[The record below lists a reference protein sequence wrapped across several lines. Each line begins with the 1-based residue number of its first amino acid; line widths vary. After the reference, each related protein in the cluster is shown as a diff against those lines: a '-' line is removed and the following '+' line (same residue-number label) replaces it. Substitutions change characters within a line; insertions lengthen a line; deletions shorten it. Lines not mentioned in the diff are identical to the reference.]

1 VPVATIAESDP
12 LRRDLLRLRRS
23 RDTVDAILSRFP
35 GLARPYAKLAA
46 ATAMAR
52 PRRPLPRTERE
63 VEQIVL
69 ALLDA
74 GRPPEGTLWS
84 AMIGTSALPARA
96 PAGYRP
102 VLPCPL
108 WGDCWKRDITPA
120 RVDDDERSQN
130 PQPATPDTR
139 ERFAVRERDDDASQ
153 RDPFVLNRFEK
164 ILAMA
169 EMVNVDRP
177 ADDSEDEDA
186 RKAADDLEELA
197 IGRRIG
203 KPATKLKFDLDLPP
217 EAVDAARL
225 EAGRLYPEWDYR
237 SGAHLPDHC
246 RVLATDASETGETWA
261 PDETMRRHIRQ
272 VRRRFEALRP
282 RRR

>member
-1 VPVATIAESDP
+1 
-12 LRRDLLRLRRS
+12 L
-23 RDTVDAILSRFP
+23 
-35 GLARPYAKLAA
+35 
-46 ATAMAR
+46 AR

-74 GRPPEGTLWS
+74 GRPPEGPLWS

-108 WGDCWKRDITPA
+108 WGDCWTREVTPA

-130 PQPATPDTR
+130 PQQATPDAR
-139 ERFAVRERDDDASQ
+139 KRFAVRERDDDASR

-197 IGRRIG
+197 IGRRTG
-203 KPATKLKFDLDLPP
+203 RPATRLKFDLDLPP
-217 EAVDAARL
+217 EAVDATRL
-225 EAGRLYPEWDYR
+225 EAGGFIRN
-237 SGAHLPDHC
+237 GII
-246 RVLATDASETGETWA
+246 ATA
-261 PDETMRRHIRQ
+261 PILRII
-272 VRRRFEALRP
+272 AGCWRP
-282 RRR
+282 RRPRPEKPGHRTRACAAISVRCGVGSRRCGRARR